1 MTEQLVVNGTG
12 AGWTSVVAGNLRWI
26 EELLDSL
33 GLPAERSDEL
43 RARLTAV
50 RARAADPQL
59 RVAVFGEASSGKS
72 TLLNAFLR
80 RRLLPSSA
88 LVTTRTTT
96 SLECL
101 GGAEGLTV
109 RTIDDTVLE
118 WPSAPF
124 ARWAGL
130 KSGPGTMER
139 ALERVLTTELAEDVS
154 GLWVH
159 SPARLLGGG
168 LTVIDTPGFS
178 VTERGHRELAEAAAR
193 QADLALVV
201 VPTVA
206 AMSLT
211 LADFLTGPLRDHHDR
226 CAFVL
231 TKIDLLD
238 EEERAEAVEVAERRL
253 RDLGC
258 ADPLLLPCAPGKALG
273 EVTGGGRERDG
284 AGHLA
289 VFERVEARIARLAA
303 DSRQS
308 AIAATVLG
316 LLSELL
322 SAVEE
327 TAEARRTALARG
339 ERELAALTLPDLTA
353 VLDSWSARTLDRTRA
368 EMNAATIGMSGTSRT
383 KLDSKVGD
391 AVAGEKI
398 NDLAAA
404 AQEVS
409 RLVRRHLRRHAERVV
424 QKAARRAGELLTT
437 AADELARDFTAQ
449 YSALAG
455 LAGESRTAPPV
466 PSVAWPELPAPDMSG
481 IDQALTAIGARL
493 TSGDNWRTGGGAMA
507 GALAGSL
514 VAPVIGTVIGGALG
528 ALIGRRGADATREQ
542 FLRQARP
549 VITAAHEEIAA
560 LAAACLPRV
569 QEELA
574 ESVAALRR
582 RYDDEW
588 RDEITRL
595 TEAHDRRRAEL
606 AVGIARVE
614 KTAAAARRR
623 RDEVAALRR
632 ATGRTVPEPEES

>member
-1 MTEQLVVNGTG
+1 MTEQLVGDGT
-12 AGWTSVVAGNLRWI
+12 AASWTSTVAGHLRWI

-33 GLPAERSDEL
+33 GLPAERSGEL
-43 RARLTAV
+43 RARLGAV
-50 RARAADPQL
+50 QARAADPQL

-96 SLECL
+96 TLEYL
-101 GGAEGLTV
+101 GGAEGLKV
-109 RTIDDTVLE
+109 RIPDDTVLE
-118 WPSAPF
+118 WPSVPF

-130 KSGPGTMER
+130 RPGPDTMER
-139 ALERVLTTELAEDVS
+139 ALERVLTTELAEDVRALS
-154 GLWVH
+154 VH
-159 SPARLLGGG
+159 APVPLLGSGV
-168 LTVIDTPGFS
+168 TVLDTPGFS
-178 VTERGHRELAEAAAR
+178 VTEPGHRELAEAAAR

-201 VPTVA
+201 VPAVA

-211 LADFLTGPLRDHHDR
+211 LVDFLTGPLRDHHDR

-238 EEERAEAVEVAERRL
+238 DEERAEAVEVVERRL
-253 RDLGC
+253 RDLGYV
-258 ADPLLLPCAPGKALG
+258 DPLLLPCAPGKALG
-273 EVTGGGRERDG
+273 EVTGGCRERDG
-284 AGHLA
+284 SGHLA
-289 VFERVEARIARLAA
+289 AFLQVERRIARLAA

-308 AIAATVLG
+308 AVAATVLG
-316 LLSELL
+316 LLSRLL

-327 TAEARRTALARG
+327 TAEARRATLGRD

-353 VLDSWSARTLDRTRA
+353 FLDSWCVRTLDRSGA
-368 EMNAATIGMSGTSRT
+368 EMSAATIGMSATSRT
-383 KLDSKVGD
+383 KLYGKVDD

-404 AQEVS
+404 AEEVS

-424 QKAARRAGELLTT
+424 QKAEHRAGELLT
-437 AADELARDFTAQ
+437 AAAEELARDFTAQ
-449 YSALAG
+449 YSALAE
-455 LAGESRTAPPV
+455 LVGEARTAPRAA
-466 PSVAWPELPAPDMSG
+466 SVAWPRPPTPDMAG

-514 VAPVIGTVIGGALG
+514 VAPGIGTFIGGALG

-569 QEELA
+569 KEGLA
-574 ESVAALRR
+574 ASVVALRR
-582 RYDDEW
+582 QYDDEW
-588 RDEITRL
+588 RDEIARL

-606 AVGIARVE
+606 AAGIAHAE
-614 KTAAAARRR
+614 KTATTARRR

-632 ATGRTVPEPEES
+632 ETVPEPEES